1 MTDYR
6 REIILFVILGTA
18 IVIILTLF
26 GEAYTLRMLAE
37 AACFAIIALG
47 LTIQWG
53 YAGLFNAGIMGF
65 IAVGG
70 FMTMFFSFPIND
82 DFWQS
87 EAPRS
92 LAYFG
97 LLVTAIV
104 LILVGLS
111 KIHKFG
117 ISERLKN
124 TILVVALIIAFFVFN
139 NNLDPLA
146 RMIEKDS
153 GFHRRA
159 GTTGISQVGLAGGIA
174 AAFVAYWIG
183 KACLGLRSDYL
194 AIATLGFAE
203 IIKHI
208 LKNADWLTRGTLT
221 VSPLPWPV
229 PTPNDLGF
237 VLARAGYLSLTAIL
251 VGVFFILLQR
261 AYHAPWGRMMR
272 AIRDNE
278 IAAEAMGK
286 DVNLRRL
293 EIFVLG
299 SGLIGIGGAILVTF
313 TRIFDPS
320 GFTPLKHT
328 FLVWVMVLLGG
339 AGNNIGAVFGAIAV
353 YIIWVMSEPLTLF
366 AFDYAATYGALWFGW
381 EPPADMQARALQS
394 RVFVIGLTITLTLRF
409 VPRGLLPERRV
420 TVS

>member
-6 REIILFVILGTA
+6 REFILFA
-18 IVIILTLF
+18 IVGIAVVTILAIF
-26 GEAYTLRMLAE
+26 GQAYTLRMLVE

-65 IAVGG
+65 VAVGG
-70 FMTMFFSFPIND
+70 FMTMFISFPVNES
-82 DFWQS
+82 FWQS
-87 EAPRS
+87 EAPRA
-92 LAYFG
+92 LAGFTV
-97 LLVTAIV
+97 LVTAIV
-104 LILVGLS
+104 LVLMGIGQV
-111 KIHKFG
+111 HRFG
-117 ISERLKN
+117 VSERLRTVLL
-124 TILVVALIIAFFVFN
+124 TIGLIIAFFIFN
-139 NNLDPLA
+139 NSLDPLA
-146 RMIEKDS
+146 RMIETDS
-153 GFHRRA
+153 GFIGGLGLPVFA
-159 GTTGISQVGLAGGIA
+159 GWTVGGIA
-174 AAFVAYWIG
+174 AAIVAYWIG
-183 KACLGLRSDYL
+183 KVCLGLRSDYL

-237 VLARAGYLSLTAIL
+237 VTARAIYLSLTAVI
-251 VGVFFILLQR
+251 VGIFFLLLHR
-261 AYHAPWGRMMR
+261 AYNAPWGRMMR

-278 IAAEAMGK
+278 IAAAAMGK
-286 DVNLRRL
+286 NVNFRRL

-339 AGNNIGAVFGAIAV
+339 AGNNAGAIFGAIAV
-353 YIIWVMSEPLTLF
+353 YIIWVMSEPITLF
-366 AFDYAATYGALWFGW
+366 VFEYAAHFGALWFGW
-381 EPPADMQARALQS
+381 EPPQDLTTRALQS

-409 VPRGLLPERRV
+409 VPQGLLPERKT